1 MKSQNTFGATRAFP
15 SATPSRSFF
24 GFGGPQM
31 AKASVGRSS
40 VVMNAAK
47 DVDLD
52 NFLKTPT
59 ENPIKR
65 LMCCNRGEIAIRVF
79 RACKENGITSI
90 GVYSE

>member
-1 MKSQNTFGATRAFP
+1 MKSQNTFGPARAYP

-31 AKASVGRSS
+31 AKANAGRSS
-40 VVMNAAK
+40 VVMSATK
-47 DVDLD
+47 DLSMES
-52 NFLKTPT
+52 FLKTPT
-59 ENPIKR
+59 PNPIKR